1 MEKKTMEEIEAVRK
15 NVQGGRL
22 KDILLDEMAKNCP
35 GVSYDKL
42 VQAAMTLQKARRM
55 IAANVSDSDYNEL
68 GRQFRQTIGRRNDE
82 NRAMIQGMVR
92 EQRLSGRLSY
102 SWYYGQ
108 PIMTWERDFPYIKL
122 LSDYLMSGIEPE
134 RASVQERSYEI
145 FHDDTV
151 LTEYPEL
158 LDQLGVSME
167 QLNIV
172 AQPDPLMLAV
182 QCGRQPNS
190 GWCQHFAV
198 ETKDAYYS
206 LYPVL
211 NKTKFSSVIYGAGWK
226 LAGNLFQLP
235 YQIGR
240 EWYKHRIWYFGNMSY
255 EGISLWYAVRQN
267 LPAGMELRL
276 AVPMYKA
283 MLLYPPVK
291 LAKTASGSADEG
303 LRFGGMALHQPEQ
316 MEAVQRAQA
325 AQTAQTVQTDK
336 AVEEFCREFEPE
348 DAAIW
353 REILGKNMYYPQS
366 MLGNQEL
373 QKLFREMD
381 KSVGWA

>member
-1 MEKKTMEEIEAVRK
+1 MENEKMEEIEAVRK
-15 NVQGGRL
+15 NLQGSRL

-35 GVSYDKL
+35 GVSYDRL
-42 VQAAMTLQKARRM
+42 LQAAMTLQKAKRM
-55 IAANVSDSDYNEL
+55 INAGAPDSDYNEL
-68 GRQFRQTIGRRNDE
+68 GRQFRQTIGRRSEE

-102 SWYYGQ
+102 SWYYNQ
-108 PIMTWERDFPYIKL
+108 PITAWEWDFHYIKL
-122 LSDYLMSGIEPE
+122 LSDYLMSGMEPE

-158 LDQLGVSME
+158 LERLGVSME

-182 QCGRQPNS
+182 QCGRQPHG

-198 ETKDAYYS
+198 ETKEAYYG

-211 NKTKFSSVIYGAGWK
+211 NRTRFSTVIYGAGWK

-240 EWYKHRIWYFGNMSY
+240 EWYKHRVWYFGNMSY
-255 EGISLWYAVRQN
+255 DGICLWYAIKKK
-267 LPAGMELRL
+267 LPAGMELKL

-291 LAKTASGSADEG
+291 QAKSGA
-303 LRFGGMALHQPEQ
+303 GGKAPGGQSGDVDIRSVPEPMYSVQ
-316 MEAVQRAQA
+316 AGEAVEA
-325 AQTAQTVQTDK
+325 
-336 AVEEFCREFEPE
+336 FCREFEPE

-353 REILGKNMYYPQS
+353 RDILGKNMYYPQS

-381 KSVGWA
+381 KGLVQVSGQ